1 MLMRSAFTDL
11 REAWAH
17 IATIE
22 LEYLQSEINPHFAN
36 IVSPSEI
43 VVITSF
49 HIELDG
55 GGGNLHVTMPYS
67 MIEPLRDVLDAG
79 VQSDRVEHDERW
91 IQALREE
98 IADAEVPITT
108 VLGRASL
115 NLEEVLNLKPGD
127 VIPCDFEGKVTL
139 LADSVPVFR
148 GTFGISRGQQA
159 VKVVERV
166 RRHKAAAMESFT
178 AKKA

>member
-1 MLMRSAFTDL
+1 
-11 REAWAH
+11 
-17 IATIE
+17 
-22 LEYLQSEINPHFAN
+22 
-36 IVSPSEI
+36 
-43 VVITSF
+43 
-49 HIELDG
+49 
-55 GGGNLHVTMPYS
+55 
-67 MIEPLRDVLDAG
+67 VLDAG

-91 IQALREE
+91 GQALREE
-98 IADAEVPITT
+98 IADADIPMTT
-108 VLGRASL
+108 VLGHASL
-115 NLEEVLNLKPGD
+115 NVQEVLNLKAGD

-166 RRHKAAAMESFT
+166 RRHKPTSIESFT